1 MTEKQ
6 KAILKGCIWTAI
18 EAFVAVMV
26 ATKCTA
32 ISQINWDTTSF
43 AMLLAVAVYLAKSL
57 KAGVP
62 VYEGAKEMT
71 DEEALELPN
80 LEYEDDPNYDFLE
93 IDEDVDEGEDDEME
107 QK

>member
-18 EAFVAVMV
+18 EGFVVVMTY
-26 ATKCTA
+26 TKCKA
-32 ISQINWDTTSF
+32 LSEINWDVTLF
-43 AMLLAVAVYLAKSL
+43 AMLLGVATYLAKTL
-57 KAGVP
+57 KFGVS

-93 IDEDVDEGEDDEME
+93 IDEDVDEGEDDEVE
-107 QK
+107 